1 MAASF
6 QPMREEALPE
16 LRAITEHSTK
26 TATIV
31 NNRYDITD
39 HMWGYIIYSADSLP
53 VADHYSEGRF
63 LLKYRHYAQ

>member
-16 LRAITEHSTK
+16 LRAITEHGTK

-39 HMWGYIIYSADSLP
+39 HMWGLSFIPQI
-53 VADHYSEGRF
+53 VC
-63 LLKYRHYAQ
+63 